1 MTEIRKLDPETRARI
16 AAGEVVQRPA
26 NVVTELIENAL
37 DAGADRI
44 EVAVDGDG
52 TDRIRVTD
60 DGRGI
65 PAEAAPLALERHAT
79 SKIRDADDLSR
90 AETLGFRG
98 EALPSIATAAG
109 RLELATSAGADPGG
123 VRVVA
128 AGGERTVETAG
139 HPQGTTVEVTDLFSD
154 RPARRKALASPA
166 TEFGRISDAVT
177 RYALANPDVRF
188 RLTHDGRETFATPGT
203 ELTDAV
209 LGIYD
214 RTVAARSTTFDHE
227 ATPTVDGEQRTVAV
241 AGLLAYPSVTRTR
254 PSHVYT
260 GVNGRGLVVE
270 VLRNAVVDGYGTL
283 LPDGRYP
290 VAAVSV
296 TLPPELVDQNVHP
309 AKRDVSFRDPAAV
322 ADAVESAVRDALA
335 TTDLRRSGEL
345 AMDLET
351 SLAPVDGEESVFAEA
366 DVLGQFRGLYLL
378 CAAGDDL
385 LVVDQHAAHER
396 VNYERLRTAVGD
408 VERRPVD
415 PPETVT
421 LSPAGA
427 AAVESHADALADLGF
442 EIEPFGGTTVRLTAA
457 PAPLGRVAD
466 ADAFR
471 DAVDTL
477 REGDD
482 PDDVRDDLLTDLA
495 CHPSLKAGDE
505 LTDEAASRLVER
517 LGACEQPYACPH
529 GRPTVLSIDEETLVR
544 GFERSHTRRGE

>member
-1 MTEIRKLDPETRARI
+1 MTEIRKLDRETRASI
-16 AAGEVVQRPA
+16 AAGEVIRRPE
-26 NVVTELIENAL
+26 NVVTELVENAI

-52 TDRIRVTD
+52 TDRVSVTD

-79 SKIRDADDLSR
+79 SKIRDAEDLPR

-98 EALPSIATAAG
+98 EALPSVATAAG
-109 RLELATSAGADPGG
+109 RLELTTNAGDDPEG

-128 AGGERTVETAG
+128 DGEERTVETAG
-139 HPQGTTVEVTDLFSD
+139 HPPGTTVEVTDLFAD
-154 RPARRKALASPA
+154 RPARKKALASAA
-166 TEFGRISDAVT
+166 TEFGRVSDAVT

-188 RLTHDGRETFATPGT
+188 RLAHDGRETFATPGT
-203 ELTDAV
+203 GYTDAV

-227 ATPTVDGEQRTVAV
+227 ATLTVDGAERPVRID
-241 AGLLAYPSVTRTR
+241 GLLAYPSVTRTR

-260 GVNGRGLVVE
+260 GVNGRGLVE
-270 VLRNAVVDGYGTL
+270 ETLRAAVVDGYGTL

-296 TLPPELVDQNVHP
+296 SLPPALVDQNVHP
-309 AKRDVSFRDPAAV
+309 AKRDVEFRDPAVV

-335 TTDLRRSGEL
+335 TGDLRRSGDL
-345 AMDLET
+345 AMDLEAA
-351 SLAPVDGEESVFAEA
+351 LAPLSDDESAFADV

-396 VNYERLRTAVGD
+396 VNYERLRAAVGD
-408 VERRPVD
+408 VESRPVD

-427 AAVESHADALADLGF
+427 AAVEERAGALADLGF
-442 EIEPFGGTTVRLTAA
+442 EVEPFGGATVRLTAA

-482 PDDVRDDLLTDLA
+482 PEDVRDDLLKDLA

-505 LTDEAASRLVER
+505 LTDEEATQLVER

-544 GFERSHTRRGE
+544 GFERSHARLGE